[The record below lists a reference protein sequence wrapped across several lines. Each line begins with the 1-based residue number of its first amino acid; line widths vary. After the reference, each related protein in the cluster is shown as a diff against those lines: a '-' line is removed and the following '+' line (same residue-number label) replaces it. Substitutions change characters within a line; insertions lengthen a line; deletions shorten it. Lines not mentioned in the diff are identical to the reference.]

1 MIAVIAFFG
10 TLILIGTLAD
20 TILNIMHLDIVPD
33 SLLKVN
39 ELSTA
44 HVSQLQTFSFISD
57 LSRVFCI
64 Q

>member
-39 ELSTA
+39 NELSIMY
-44 HVSQLQTFSFISD
+44 HNYLLYSRSFKGF
-57 LSRVFCI
+57 LLTVTH
-64 Q
+64 

>member
-39 ELSTA
+39 ELSTT